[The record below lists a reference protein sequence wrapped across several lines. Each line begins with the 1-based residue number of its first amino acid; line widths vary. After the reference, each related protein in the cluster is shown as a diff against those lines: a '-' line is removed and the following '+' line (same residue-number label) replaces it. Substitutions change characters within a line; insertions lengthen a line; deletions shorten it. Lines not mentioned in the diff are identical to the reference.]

1 MVRAAPKAPTKKGA
15 APAEAPPA
23 AAAQPPP
30 KRAKTEPGAGEITAQ
45 DQKALLSAMSY
56 YAKCGSEGAV
66 EAQKV
71 WGALPV
77 AERKKFFD
85 TWVANRDDKA
95 QKSSFRW
102 VHTLTKEVRTVAS
115 VSNSSNQAMRHGGEI
130 LGFAGLRWSDF
141 PTPADGVKAIE
152 RLVAKNQAE
161 HPGAAFDPP
170 QLDEEMP
177 MLSRWSYIRD
187 SGTDTQVRS
196 ESSQAMASQS
206 QVSEQQAQGSAQQ
219 VLNLEQGS
227 AQGGEPADSPQLEKF
242 KAVNKH
248 LASLVQAL
256 RKAVGQAEDVECRLE
271 VASKRDPC
279 LATKAAAFKA
289 RLAQER
295 AWTQAAGVAVQ
306 EWAWGEGRKEED
318 LDKEGAEQ
326 EKLTETAAAKLD
338 AIRQAVKD
346 VSKFL

>member
-1 MVRAAPKAPTKKGA
+1 
-15 APAEAPPA
+15 
-23 AAAQPPP
+23 
-30 KRAKTEPGAGEITAQ
+30 
-45 DQKALLSAMSY
+45 MSY
-56 YAKCGSEGAV
+56 YAKSGSEGAV

-71 WGALPV
+71 WAALPLS
-77 AERKKFFD
+77 ERKKFFD
-85 TWVANRDDKA
+85 VWVANRDDKA

-102 VHTLTKEVRTVAS
+102 VNTLTKEVRTVAS

-141 PTPADGVKAIE
+141 PTPQDAVKVIE
-152 RLVAKNQAE
+152 RLVSKNHEE

-177 MLSRWSYIRD
+177 MLSRWSYIVD
-187 SGTDTQVRS
+187 SGTDTQMRS
-196 ESSQAMASQS
+196 ESRQALASQS
-206 QVSEQQAQGSAQQ
+206 AVSEQQAQGSAQQ
-219 VLNLEQGS
+219 VLNLETKAG
-227 AQGGEPADSPQLEKF
+227 AEETADSPEMEKF

-256 RKAVGQAEDVECRLE
+256 RKAVGQGEDAECRLQ

-279 LATKAAAFKA
+279 LATKATSFAC
-289 RLAQER
+289 RLSEER

-306 EWAWGEGRKEED
+306 EWAWLEGRKTED
-318 LDKEGAEQ
+318 LAKEAAEQ

>member
-1 MVRAAPKAPTKKGA
+1 MVRALPKAATKRGA
-15 APAEAPPA
+15 PPAEPPPA
-23 AAAQPPP
+23 AAAETAP
-30 KRAKTEPGAGEITAQ
+30 KRPKSEPGVAEIAAG
-45 DQKALLSAMSY
+45 DHKALLSAMSY
-56 YAKCGSEGAV
+56 YAKTGSEGAAQ
-66 EAQKV
+66 AQKV
-71 WGALPV
+71 WAALPLG
-77 AERKKFFD
+77 ERKKFFD
-85 TWVANRDDKA
+85 TWVANREDKA

-102 VHTLTKEVRTVAS
+102 VNTLTKEVRTVAS

-141 PTPADGVKAIE
+141 PTPQDALKVIE
-152 RLVAKNQAE
+152 RLVSKNQAE

-177 MLSRWSYIRD
+177 MLSRWSYIVD
-187 SGTDTQVRS
+187 SGTDTQLRS
-196 ESSQAMASQS
+196 ESSQALASQS

-219 VLNLEQGS
+219 VLNLETKAGAEE
-227 AQGGEPADSPQLEKF
+227 AQESPEMEKF

-279 LATKAAAFKA
+279 LATKAAAFKS
-289 RLAQER
+289 RLSAER

-306 EWAWGEGRKEED
+306 EWAWREGRKQED
-318 LDKEGAEQ
+318 LAKEGAEQ
-326 EKLTETAAAKLD
+326 EKLTETAASKLD